1 MCNKS
6 VYVYVSANKGGER
19 SVSARIST
27 EFAGHVIVVVRLG
40 RSVSI
45 GSVSQRT
52 DRELRIVFT
61 DRQAD
66 RQTNRR
72 GNEEGTDL
80 RSPEGSERSPFPVR

>member
-1 MCNKS
+1 MCLRTRE
-6 VYVYVSANKGGER
+6 ADA
-19 SVSARIST
+19 VSARIST
-27 EFAGHVIVVVRLG
+27 EFADHVIVVVRLG

-52 DRELRIVFT
+52 DRKLRIVFT